1 MGILRNKMGKI
12 TNKNKIMYVK
22 CLTHK
27 EILVPY
33 PTSGL
38 ILE

>member
-1 MGILRNKMGKI
+1 MGILRNRMGKI
-12 TNKNKIMYVK
+12 TNKVMYVK

-33 PTSGL
+33 PTSEF